1 MNKNKKGKQIK
12 KVSDRGCQMN
22 DMSNNLS
29 GLTRVSEDSLGKVE
43 IPEKAY
49 FGPQTSGLLKISR

>member
-1 MNKNKKGKQIK
+1 
-12 KVSDRGCQMN
+12 MN